1 VKALA
6 ALVCVAALTAAAAS
20 AQPVAG
26 PVTGVKVSPSP
37 FFSDEPLMR
46 VTFRARR
53 PAPAGYLYFVA
64 WYTLARPST
73 PSAGCSLTSKID
85 ALGHKGGFNVR
96 VHVVLSPEPLFGD
109 AFSPGRRSRQPRRVH
124 CSAGLVERVGSDQT
138 AVTRCR
144 CPCRRLRGERLEG
157 IPLLRVR
164 LARELVIG
172 QAPVPGEGIGLMF
185 LLRALRG
192 VQGMVLVTRIGGYPA
207 AQLCPDSFKHGV
219 WVLDL

>member
-1 VKALA
+1 MKALA
-6 ALVCVAALTAAAAS
+6 ALVCVAALTAASAS

-96 VHVVLSPEPLFGD
+96 VNVVLSPEPLFGD
-109 AFSPGRRSRQPRRVH
+109 AFCPGPSELRIFTQLATAKRKMSPKATRRTYHRV
-124 CSAGLVERVGSDQT
+124 ATLTFRV
-138 AVTRCR
+138 
-144 CPCRRLRGERLEG
+144 LR
-157 IPLLRVR
+157 P
-164 LARELVIG
+164 
-172 QAPVPGEGIGLMF
+172 
-185 LLRALRG
+185 
-192 VQGMVLVTRIGGYPA
+192 
-207 AQLCPDSFKHGV
+207 
-219 WVLDL
+219 